1 MKISTKGRYGLR
13 LLLDVALHQSQ
24 GPVVLRDIARRQNI
38 SPKYLWQMIPPLKT
52 AGLLHATR
60 GPRGGYML
68 ARKPGQITI
77 RDIVSSLEGPISLVD
92 CVATPTTCVRSVS
105 CTAREA
111 WAEIDRKLNAAMAG
125 ITLGTLVQR
134 HRKHAK

>member
-1 MKISTKGRYGLR
+1 
-13 LLLDVALHQSQ
+13 
-24 GPVVLRDIARRQNI
+24 
-38 SPKYLWQMIPPLKT
+38 MIPPLKT

-92 CVATPTTCVRSVS
+92 CVATPATCVRSVS

-111 WAEIDRKLNAAMAG
+111 WGEIDRKLNAAMAA